1 MQLAQAS
8 WEEPGITQQSGKLGQ
23 HGRWAGATLALGL
36 GLEMRSVAIVLSGDR
51 REREAP
57 GKDMVRAAKVHVKQ
71 DSQSSRSLSQEEEVI
86 NRYKAPRRT
95 LAGRRGLSGNTLF
108 SP

>member
-1 MQLAQAS
+1 MGIQG
-8 WEEPGITQQSGKLGQ
+8 EEAHGIVGGQ
-23 HGRWAGATLALGL
+23 
-36 GLEMRSVAIVLSGDR
+36 E
-51 REREAP
+51 RERGPWEGYGESCQGAC
-57 GKDMVRAAKVHVKQ
+57 Q
-71 DSQSSRSLSQEEEVI
+71 EDSQSSRSLSQEEEVI